1 MLLKNFG
8 AYCAVA
14 FTDDTLAKGIKC
26 TVGEFPQP
34 PTLKTLPSQI
44 GSLGYTVSSET
55 YSKNATGGGHASWAF
70 IFGDGTTPPTIEDY
84 KLSGNIVEPSII
96 SGTGSASNGSNGNTW
111 QMTVINN
118 TGSSITIGEIGLC
131 TQVSG
136 YGCVMLTRDV
146 LPQPVVLEAG
156 ASKGF
161 QIFIDT
167 QSFVANASQV

>member
-8 AYCAVA
+8 AYCATA
-14 FTDDTLAKGIKC
+14 FTSDTLQEGIKC
-26 TVGEFPQP
+26 TTGEFPSSS
-34 PTLKTLPSQI
+34 TLRVLPSQL
-44 GSLGYTVSSET
+44 GSLGYIVSSLT
-55 YSKNATGGGHASWAF
+55 YSFNTHGSGSATWAF

-96 SGTGSASNGSNGNTW
+96 AGTGSASNGSNGSTW
-111 QMTVINN
+111 QMTVVNN

-131 TQVSG
+131 TQMAK

-146 LPQPVVLEAG
+146 LPQPVVLEPG

>member
-8 AYCAVA
+8 AYCATA
-14 FTDDTLAKGIKC
+14 FTSDTLQEGIKC
-26 TVGEFPQP
+26 TVGELPFSSN
-34 PTLKTLPSQI
+34 LRALPSQL

-55 YSKNATGGGHASWAF
+55 YSENANGASQSTWAF

-84 KLSGNIVEPSII
+84 KLSGNLVEPSTVA
-96 SGTGSASNGSNGNTW
+96 GTGSASNGSNGITW

-131 TQVSG
+131 SQISS

-146 LPQPVVLEAG
+146 LPQPVVLEPG